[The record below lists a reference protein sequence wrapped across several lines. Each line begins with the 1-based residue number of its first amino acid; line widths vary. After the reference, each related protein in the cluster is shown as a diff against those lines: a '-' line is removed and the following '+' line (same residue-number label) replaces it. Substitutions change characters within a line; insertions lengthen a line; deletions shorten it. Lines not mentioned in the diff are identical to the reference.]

1 MNIRKPEPP
10 LGYPNVS
17 PNAISA
23 RATQH
28 FSVLEE
34 PVGFPHLKSSFLDGW
49 VSHGSTRHHGP
60 IRFPVGIMHLSMD
73 GVAIQIQHGGGALV
87 TRATSYDGFVT
98 EI

>member
-23 RATQH
+23 RATRH

-34 PVGFPHLKSSFLDGW
+34 PVGFPHLKS
-49 VSHGSTRHHGP
+49 
-60 IRFPVGIMHLSMD
+60 
-73 GVAIQIQHGGGALV
+73 
-87 TRATSYDGFVT
+87 
-98 EI
+98 